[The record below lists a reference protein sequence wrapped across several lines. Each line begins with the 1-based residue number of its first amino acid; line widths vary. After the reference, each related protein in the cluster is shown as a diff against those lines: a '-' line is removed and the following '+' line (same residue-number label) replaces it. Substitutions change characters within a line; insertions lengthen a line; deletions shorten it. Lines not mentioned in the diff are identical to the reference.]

1 MKVAIV
7 AESPADEAALSRLV
21 TELVQA
27 PIEVIPVAVRHG
39 SWPRIKLV
47 LPNVIAEVY
56 YHTDAEGIVVVVDSD
71 DSPIHDV
78 KHDPGDPA
86 NAGCRFCS
94 LSQIVARTQSQLA
107 QRPFPGDLQ
116 VALGMAV
123 PSIEAWLLCGVDHQV
138 SEASWVNER
147 RQNRIPY
154 SRPDLKR
161 RLYGTDRPS
170 LDHETAIVIREA
182 NRLVSGQLDV
192 LAQHFPS
199 GFGSFASQLRQ
210 WRSTPTS

>member
-1 MKVAIV
+1 
-7 AESPADEAALSRLV
+7 
-21 TELVQA
+21 
-27 PIEVIPVAVRHG
+27 
-39 SWPRIKLV
+39 
-47 LPNVIAEVY
+47 
-56 YHTDAEGIVVVVDSD
+56 
-71 DSPIHDV
+71 
-78 KHDPGDPA
+78 
-86 NAGCRFCS
+86 
-94 LSQIVARTQSQLA
+94 
-107 QRPFPGDLQ
+107 
-116 VALGMAV
+116 
-123 PSIEAWLLCGVDHQV
+123 V